1 MKREGREEFFLVR
14 FTPCL
19 PRSSEEINLSRKKSR
34 ELAIQVL
41 YQIEMT
47 KLDAEQ
53 ALQFFWENYE
63 QSDEQHE
70 FTTRVVKG
78 TIENINHIDELI
90 TKTAKNWSFNR
101 LTPVDCSI
109 LREAVFEILYCPD
122 IPYRV
127 TLNEAI
133 ELGKKFGSEKSGSF
147 INGVLDHLLGQNP
160 DIKNKAS

>member
-1 MKREGREEFFLVR
+1 MG
-14 FTPCL
+14 
-19 PRSSEEINLSRKKSR
+19 RKKSR
-34 ELAIQVL
+34 ELAMQVL

-47 KLDAEQ
+47 QLDAEQ

-63 QSDEQHE
+63 HAGEQNE
-70 FTTRVVKG
+70 FTARVVKG
-78 TIENINHIDELI
+78 TIENKNRIDTLI
-90 TKTAKNWSFNR
+90 STTAKNWSFNR

-122 IPYRV
+122 IPYKV

-147 INGVLDHLLGQNP
+147 INGVLDHVLGQNP
-160 DIKNKAS
+160 DLKKLSK